1 MWTCNLFYLFI
12 CIVSRGEKRKFI
24 WSYCVFLFFFKMTLA
39 ADKWLLSNN
48 SVFCSTLG
56 SDSLSLPS
64 FASSQN
70 SWGTLRQS
78 LKSLS
83 VEFAVLSDKAA
94 QQVQSWLLHLL
105 FCALLVQ
112 FWHRVIHYFLP
123 MSPGRTRRGWC
134 CWKAESFSGFVA
146 VLQSKFIRPERCLFT
161 SVIWS
166 CGYWLSSTLQNKW
179 RIKKR
184 KKIQTF

>member
-1 MWTCNLFYLFI
+1 MASLLHS
-12 CIVSRGEKRKFI
+12 V
-24 WSYCVFLFFFKMTLA
+24 
-39 ADKWLLSNN
+39 LSNN

-112 FWHRVIHYFLP
+112 FWHWVIHHFLP
-123 MSPGRTRRGWC
+123 MSPGRTRRGWR

-179 RIKKR
+179 RIKKH

>member
-1 MWTCNLFYLFI
+1 MASLLHS
-12 CIVSRGEKRKFI
+12 V
-24 WSYCVFLFFFKMTLA
+24 
-39 ADKWLLSNN
+39 LSNN
-48 SVFCSTLG
+48 SVLCSTLG

-112 FWHRVIHYFLP
+112 SWHRVIHYFLP
-123 MSPGRTRRGWC
+123 MSPGRTRRGWR
-134 CWKAESFSGFVA
+134 CWKAESFSGFIA

-161 SVIWS
+161 SVWHFKTNE
-166 CGYWLSSTLQNKW
+166 GLKKQNF
-179 RIKKR
+179 RLIYQR
-184 KKIQTF
+184 Q